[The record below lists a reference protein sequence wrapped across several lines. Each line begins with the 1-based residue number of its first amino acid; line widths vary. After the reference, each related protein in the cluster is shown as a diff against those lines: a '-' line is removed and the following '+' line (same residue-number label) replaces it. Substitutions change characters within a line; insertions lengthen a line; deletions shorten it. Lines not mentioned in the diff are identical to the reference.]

1 MTIIIAAIFTDC
13 GIKPIVQDGM
23 GVVDF
28 YPSGK
33 IAIIWLP
40 EETLIGNIDAVKKR
54 LIKLDQV

>member
-1 MTIIIAAIFTDC
+1 M
-13 GIKPIVQDGM
+13 VQDGM

-40 EETLIGNIDAVKKR
+40 EETLIGNIDTLKNR
-54 LIKLDQV
+54 IIKLDQV